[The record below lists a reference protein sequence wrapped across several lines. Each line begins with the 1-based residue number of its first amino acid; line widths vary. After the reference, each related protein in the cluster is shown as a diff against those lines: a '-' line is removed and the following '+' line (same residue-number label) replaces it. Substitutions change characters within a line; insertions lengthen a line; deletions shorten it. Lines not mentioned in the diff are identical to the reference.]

1 MLHDSSRRAFL
12 QSSAALLAA
21 TAASPLLSAEKKVPL
36 VDTHV
41 HCFAGTKDERFPY
54 HKHAPYKPEDVA
66 SPENLLAAM
75 DAAGVNY
82 AVIVHPE
89 PYQDDH
95 RYLEHV
101 LGVGGKRLKATALV
115 FAEQPQSVAQLPT
128 LAKRMAIAAVRVHAY
143 APERL
148 PPFGKPE
155 LKQLWKLAGDLG
167 LAVQLHLE
175 PRYAPQFTPLIKEFS
190 TVPVIIDHLGRPLQG
205 TPAEHE
211 VVVKW
216 ADHKNTIMKISS
228 LPATRMYPHRDL
240 QPVIHQLF
248 DAYGSDRLIYGGGF
262 DGSPKPDSYQGAFAR
277 ARGYFADR
285 TAEDTNKI
293 FGLNALKLFRFDA

>member
-1 MLHDSSRRAFL
+1 MRPAS
-12 QSSAALLAA
+12 LA
-21 TAASPLLSAEKKVPL
+21 P
-36 VDTHV
+36 
-41 HCFAGTKDERFPY
+41 
-54 HKHAPYKPEDVA
+54 
-66 SPENLLAAM
+66 
-75 DAAGVNY
+75 
-82 AVIVHPE
+82 VIVHPE

-101 LGVGGKRLKATALV
+101 LSVGGKRLKATALV
-115 FAEQPQSVAQLPT
+115 FADQPKSVAQLPG

-190 TVPVIIDHLGRPLQG
+190 AVPVIIDHLGRPLQG
-205 TPAEHE
+205 TPEEHD
-211 VVVKW
+211 VIVKW
-216 ADHKNTIMKISS
+216 ADHKHTVMKISS

-240 QPVIHQLF
+240 QPIINQLT
-248 DAYGSDRLIYGGGF
+248 DAFGCDRLIYGGGF
-262 DGSPKPDSYQGAFAR
+262 DGSPKPDSYQEAFAR
-277 ARGYFADR
+277 ARGYFKGRNVD
-285 TAEDTNKI
+285 DTNKI
-293 FGLNALKLFRFDA
+293 FGLNALNLFRFDA